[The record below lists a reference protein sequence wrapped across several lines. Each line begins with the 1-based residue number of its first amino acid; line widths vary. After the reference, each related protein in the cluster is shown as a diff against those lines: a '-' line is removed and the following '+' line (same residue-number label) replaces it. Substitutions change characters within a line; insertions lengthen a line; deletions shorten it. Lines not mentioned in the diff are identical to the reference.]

1 MNKILLIISILL
13 AATFSLQAQ
22 ENYKSISTEDNAKY
36 FAGDDTY
43 KVRKYEEPTSN
54 KKPKNVILMIGD
66 GMGVSHIYA
75 GITSNLGQMYI
86 QNFKKIG
93 FQTTYSATDYT
104 TDSAASGTALATGSK
119 TYNGAIGVNVDTLVI
134 ENIREKCEK
143 QGMATGV
150 VATASIT
157 HATPAAFVA
166 HQPKRSMYEAIA
178 SDFLETNIDV
188 FIGGGYKHFTERK
201 DGKNLVD
208 ELKEKGYQVETEMKK
223 IAKTKKGKLAGLI
236 ATEHPASV
244 EDGRGDMLIKA
255 TETAINILDNDPD
268 GFFLMVE
275 GGKIDWSCHNND
287 AITTLFETISFSDA
301 VAVAYEFYK
310 KHPNETLIVVTADHE
325 TGGMSLGSR
334 SRGYDSDISLLC
346 NQKESYD
353 AFNEKVAQFKNKYNG
368 KPTFKQFIDFL
379 NQEIG
384 LGKEGMELTNGY
396 LSTLKQAFEAS
407 QGKLSSTQIDIVNDE
422 YGDYDPLTMAAIK
435 VLNQKAGIGWTSY
448 SHTGSQVP
456 VYAIGVGEELF
467 IGQMDNTDIPKRI
480 AKVMGMEGVLD

>member
-1 MNKILLIISILL
+1 MRNRHNLLLGLILIITPLFIQSCG
-13 AATFSLQAQ
+13 T
-22 ENYKSISTEDNAKY
+22 EKVKSPHAKY
-36 FAGDDTY
+36 VFY
-43 KVRKYEEPTSN
+43 F
-54 KKPKNVILMIGD
+54 IGD
-66 GMGVSHIYA
+66 GMGIQQVNATQAFLASRDSSYGNQHLSFTTFPATGFATTFAANRY
-75 GITSNLGQMYI
+75 ITG
-86 QNFKKIG
+86 
-93 FQTTYSATDYT
+93 
-104 TDSAASGTALATGSK
+104 SAAAGTALATGHK
-119 TYNGAIGVNVDTLVI
+119 TSINTLSLSPDRKDTLYSVAYYANKSGVN
-134 ENIREKCEK
+134 
-143 QGMATGV
+143 TGIV
-150 VATASIT
+150 TSVSID
-157 HATPAAFVA
+157 HATPAAFYA
-166 HQPKRSMYEAIA
+166 HQPLRDMYH
-178 SDFLETNIDV
+178 NISHDLINSGYR
-188 FIGGGYKHFTERK
+188 FFGGGGFIDPEGAR
-201 DGKNLVD
+201 V
-208 ELKEKGYQVETEMKK
+208 EKSLGNVFE
-223 IAKTKKGKLAGLI
+223 IGSKKGVFFTQDLVIPDTILSRNGTIVYSAPNP
-236 ATEHPASV
+236 ATGSSLQYHIDKSESDVSLSDITKVALRV
-244 EDGRGDMLIKA
+244 
-255 TETAINILDNDPD
+255 LDNPN